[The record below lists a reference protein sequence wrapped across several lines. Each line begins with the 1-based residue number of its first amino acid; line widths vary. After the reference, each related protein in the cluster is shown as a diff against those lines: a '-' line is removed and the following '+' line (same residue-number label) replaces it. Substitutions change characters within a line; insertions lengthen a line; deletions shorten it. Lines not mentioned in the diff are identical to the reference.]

1 MGKEILL
8 IAAVGLS
15 FVCGCNGG
23 SRNDPGNTNPAA
35 PPAVDSVTGQVTF
48 KGVGLAGVTV
58 VAIMTN
64 SSSIYATTT
73 TDANGNYTFTGISAT
88 GDVPGN
94 YDFFAMKAGY
104 GFYPQVGAG
113 GTVMR
118 TDQTTMFSGGI
129 NNGTVIGFTLN
140 VINYT
145 ATPNASLTGANFV
158 AYDGSNPMVA
168 LAATGQTVSYV
179 SGDDGALLKGVALKS
194 TRFTDNDDGT
204 VTDNVTGLEWL
215 RNAGCFAPANWA
227 GALGDANAL
236 ASGKCGLTD
245 GSKAGDWRLP
255 NLWEL
260 ESVVDISAANPAL
273 TPENPFVNVSMA
285 SYWTSTSYYGG
296 QAGSPWAWIIRMSDG
311 AYVNDSTTNAKTAA
325 NQVWAVKGTS
335 GGAVKLQATGFSVAY
350 LAGDDGMLKTGV
362 PLAFP
367 RFVDNGN
374 GTITDTTTGLIW
386 LKKANCIDQTWA
398 AAVSTVN
405 TLANGQCGL
414 SDGSKAGSWRM
425 PNRREMESLG
435 DRMNNNQADFFNA
448 SHTYPNGS
456 PFLNPI
462 FASFVPDQFYWT
474 SSTYAADT
482 TQAWSVFS
490 CDFGVYDTPKSGNG
504 YTLAVR

>member
-1 MGKEILL
+1 MGKGIAL

-23 SRNDPGNTNPAA
+23 SRNDPGNTTPEA
-35 PPAVDSVTGQVTF
+35 PPAVDSVSGQVTF
-48 KGVGLAGVTV
+48 KGVGLAGATV

-64 SSSIYATTT
+64 TSSIYGTTT
-73 TDANGNYTFTGISAT
+73 TDANGNYSFTGISAT

-94 YDFFAMKAGY
+94 YDFFAMKNGY

-118 TDQTTMFSGGI
+118 GDETTMFSGGI

-145 ATPNASLTGANFV
+145 ATPNASLTGANFQ

-179 SGDDGALLKGVALKS
+179 SGDDGSLMKGVGLS
-194 TRFTDNDDGT
+194 SSRFTDNGDGT
-204 VTDNVTGLEWL
+204 VTDNMTGLEWL
-215 RNAGCFAPANWA
+215 KNAGCFAPANWSA
-227 GALGDANAL
+227 ALGDANAL
-236 ASGKCGLTD
+236 ANGGCGLRD

-260 ESVVDISAANPAL
+260 ESLVDVSAANPAL
-273 TPENPFVNVSMA
+273 TPENPFLNVSMA

-296 QAGSPWAWIIRMSDG
+296 ETGSPWAWIIRMSDG
-311 AYVNDSTTNAKTAA
+311 RYTNDGIANLKSAA

-335 GGAVKLQATGFSVAY
+335 GGAVKLQATGLSVAY
-350 LAGDDGMLKTGV
+350 QAGDDGTLKTGV
-362 PLAFP
+362 PMAFP

-386 LKKANCIDQTWA
+386 LKKADCINQTWA
-398 AAVSTVN
+398 AAVSAVN
-405 TLANGQCGL
+405 TLASGQCGL
-414 SDGSKAGSWRM
+414 NDGSTAGSWRM
-425 PNRREMESLG
+425 PNRKEMESLG

-448 SHTYPNGS
+448 SHTYPDGK

-462 FASFVPDQFYWT
+462 FTNFVPDHYYWT
-474 SSTYAADT
+474 SSTDAADT
-482 TQAWSVFS
+482 TEAWSVFS
-490 CDFGVYDTPKSGNG
+490 CDFGVYDTPKSENG

>member
-1 MGKEILL
+1 MSKGMYWIL
-8 IAAVGLS
+8 AVGLS

-23 SRNDPGNTNPAA
+23 SRSDQGNTNPAA
-35 PPAVDSVTGQVTF
+35 PMPVDSVSGQVTF

-73 TDANGNYTFTGISAT
+73 TDANGNYSFTGISAT

-94 YDFFAMKAGY
+94 YDFFGIKSGY

-113 GTVMR
+113 ATAGR
-118 TDQTTMFSGGI
+118 GDETTMFSAG
-129 NNGTVIGFTLN
+129 NNVNSIGFMLN
-140 VINYT
+140 VINYS

-179 SGDDGALLKGVALKS
+179 SGDDGALMKGVRQNNA
-194 TRFTDNDDGT
+194 RFTDNDDGT

-215 RNAGCFAPANWA
+215 RNAGCFAPAIWSA
-227 GALGDANAL
+227 SLGDANGL
-236 ASGKCGLTD
+236 ANGACGLKD

-255 NLWEL
+255 NLCEL
-260 ESVVDISAANPAL
+260 ESMVDVSAANPAL
-273 TPENPFVNVSMA
+273 TPENPFVNVSMG

-311 AYVNDSTTNAKTAA
+311 RYTNDGIANAKTAS

-335 GGAVKLQATGFSVAY
+335 SGAVKLQATGLVVAY
-350 LAGDDGMLKTGV
+350 LAGDDGTQKIGV
-362 PLAFP
+362 PMAFP

-374 GTITDTTTGLIW
+374 GTITDTMTGLVW
-386 LKKANCIDQTWA
+386 LKKADCINQTWA
-398 AAVSTVN
+398 AAISTVN
-405 TLANGQCGL
+405 TLASGQCGL
-414 SDGSKAGSWRM
+414 NDGSTAGSWRM
-425 PNRREMESLG
+425 PNRKEMESLG
-435 DRMNNNQADFFNA
+435 DRMNGNQADFFDA
-448 SHTYPNGS
+448 SHTYPNGT
-456 PFLNPI
+456 PFLTPI
-462 FASFVPDQFYWT
+462 FTNFVTQQYYWT
-474 SSTYAADT
+474 SSTDAADT
-482 TQAWSVFS
+482 AEAWSVYS
-490 CDFGVYDTPKSGNG
+490 CDFGVYDTPKSQNG